1 VQSTAWS
8 KDPRV
13 TADGTG
19 VVSHVGAALLRILA
33 DRTGLTGGLSGAL
46 ARRDW
51 WPVHDRGRVLVDLAV
66 MIADGGDAI
75 CDIDVLRHQ
84 DEVFGSVASPATC
97 WRALDEIGPTQLRRI
112 NVARAKVRARVWA
125 LMGQPPAARA
135 AGRGIGAGVVVLDVD
150 STIVIAHSDKEGA
163 AATYKS
169 TFGFHPILV
178 TCDNT
183 KEMLAIGLRPGNAGA
198 NTATDHLQVLSE
210 AFTQIPAAHRRHLLV
225 RGDSAAGT
233 HKVIGWLTEQ
243 GQRRGRVVEYSIG
256 WAISEAERTAIT
268 ALPASAWSP
277 AINADGGVRE
287 GADVAELTGL
297 LHLHGWPTGMRV
309 IVRRERPHPGA
320 QLSLFEE
327 TDGWRYTAFVT
338 NTAIGQLQWLEA
350 RHRAQARVED
360 RIRCAKDTGLRRLP
374 SREFAI
380 NQAWCAAAA
389 IAADLIAWLQILA
402 LQGELATAEPK
413 RLRYRLL
420 HTAARLT
427 RGQRHRWLHIP
438 ATWPW
443 AEQITAAFTRITRSP
458 HPADQLSRYPNQSED
473 PRRPR
478 HRRDRRATTTPPTGS
493 HRTSPIEAVGSRQAR
508 QARMIEARRL
518 GRAGR

>member
-1 VQSTAWS
+1 MRSTTWS
-8 KDPRV
+8 KDLRV
-13 TADGTG
+13 IADGTG

-33 DRTGLTGGLSGAL
+33 DRTGLTTGLSGAL

-66 MIADGGDAI
+66 MIADGGEAI

-97 WRALDEIGPTQLRRI
+97 WRALDEIGPARLRRI
-112 NVARAKVRARVWA
+112 AKARAKVRALVWT
-125 LMGQPPAARA
+125 LMGQVPAARA
-135 AGRGIGAGVVVLDVD
+135 AGRDIGDGVVVLDVD

-183 KEMLAIGLRPGNAGA
+183 KELLAITLRPGDAAA
-198 NTATDHLQVLSE
+198 NTAADHLRVLGE
-210 AFTQIPAAHRRHLLV
+210 AFTQIPVAHRRHPLV

-233 HKVIGWLTEQ
+233 HKVIDWLTEQ

-256 WAISEAERTAIT
+256 WAIGEQERAAIT

-287 GADVAELTGL
+287 GADVAEVTGL
-297 LHLHGWPTGMRV
+297 LQLPGWPTGMRV

-327 TDGWRYTAFVT
+327 VDGWRYTAFVT
-338 NTAIGQLQWLEA
+338 NTQVGQLQWLEA
-350 RHRAQARVED
+350 RHRAHARVED

-380 NQAWCAAAA
+380 NTAWCAAAA
-389 IAADLIAWLQILA
+389 IAADLIAWLQNLA
-402 LQGELATAEPK
+402 PQGDLTTADPK
-413 RLRYRLL
+413 RLRYRLP

-427 RGQRHRWLHIP
+427 RGQRHRWLRIP

-443 AEQITAAFTRITRSP
+443 ADQITAAFTRIAAI
-458 HPADQLSRYPNQSED
+458 PAP
-473 PRRPR
+473 
-478 HRRDRRATTTPPTGS
+478 G
-493 HRTSPIEAVGSRQAR
+493 
-508 QARMIEARRL
+508 
-518 GRAGR
+518 